1 MAAIIGGTHPQIGI
15 GIHHIGAIG
24 IGIHRI
30 GIIGIR
36 HIGIIGI
43 GITRIGIG
51 IGITRTIGM
60 IGMIGDTLEGMNS
73 ENITK
78 AIIN

>member
-1 MAAIIGGTHPQIGI
+1 MVLAIVGGTHPQ
-15 GIHHIGAIG
+15 IG

-30 GIIGIR
+30 GIIGI
-36 HIGIIGI
+36 GII
-43 GITRIGIG
+43 RIGIG

-60 IGMIGDTLEGMNS
+60 IGMIGDILEGMNS